1 MDEPMVKATMVPV
14 KELCSAL
21 VPLHVLNKEN
31 MFTRNDNGT
40 PFRKKMIENP
50 EKDDFTLVEDDQ
62 VEDAVG
68 SLLLP
73 GALLCSSAP
82 PLISVLLPVLS
93 NQQKIALSMSACQDL
108 SDLAIHQPSTLEVLF
123 PLMKQDLASM
133 VSCSTLV
140 DLSKT
145 EAGQGLL
152 SILLPLVAPQKLA
165 LLASDILD
173 HCPLATCPLLI
184 SMLLPLV
191 DSQSVTFCLL
201 SEAILGSHAS
211 QARNQAGLVNQ
222 LLEFKD
228 KDVAARI
235 GTL

>member
-82 PLISVLLPVLS
+82 PRP
-93 NQQKIALSMSACQDL
+93 
-108 SDLAIHQPSTLEVLF
+108 
-123 PLMKQDLASM
+123 KQ
-133 VSCSTLV
+133 
-140 DLSKT
+140 
-145 EAGQGLL
+145 
-152 SILLPLVAPQKLA
+152 
-165 LLASDILD
+165 
-173 HCPLATCPLLI
+173 
-184 SMLLPLV
+184 
-191 DSQSVTFCLL
+191 
-201 SEAILGSHAS
+201 
-211 QARNQAGLVNQ
+211 
-222 LLEFKD
+222 
-228 KDVAARI
+228 
-235 GTL
+235 